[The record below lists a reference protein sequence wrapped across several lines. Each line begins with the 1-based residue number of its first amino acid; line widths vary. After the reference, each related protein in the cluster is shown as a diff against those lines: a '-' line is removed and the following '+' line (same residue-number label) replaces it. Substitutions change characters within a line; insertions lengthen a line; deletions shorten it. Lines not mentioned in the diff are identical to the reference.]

1 MQVTVSDKGQ
11 ITLPQALRRQL
22 GIGPGSRLEIDRLD
36 DGSLRVRK
44 LSRGAEGLAG
54 LLARPGEPVRSLQ
67 DMQDGIAEAVAA
79 RAAAGRTEPR
89 P

>member
-11 ITLPQALRRQL
+11 ITLPQALRRLL

-54 LLARPGEPVRSLQ
+54 LLARPGETARSVE
-67 DMQDGIAEAVAA
+67 DMERGVAEAVAA
-79 RAAAGRTEPR
+79 RIASRRSDPKA
-89 P
+89 